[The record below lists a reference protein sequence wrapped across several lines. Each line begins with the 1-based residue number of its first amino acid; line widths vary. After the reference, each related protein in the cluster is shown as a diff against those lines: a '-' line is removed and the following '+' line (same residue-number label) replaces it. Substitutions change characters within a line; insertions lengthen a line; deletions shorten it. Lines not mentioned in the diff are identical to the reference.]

1 MYLKFNKQK
10 LLKWTKRKISKEKK
24 AQKTQPNSS
33 ESKLSEIFYIVTML
47 YAPAKRMY
55 VYLQYTLTFFL
66 QRRRT

>member
-10 LLKWTKRKISKEKK
+10 TTKIKQSMKLVKKK

-33 ESKLSEIFYIVTML
+33 ESKLSKIFFIVTVL

-55 VYLQYTLTFFL
+55 TYNTH
-66 QRRRT
+66 